1 MEPARL
7 TDKPFWVGHI
17 PFGFWIIDAFRP
29 RRLVELGTE
38 TGVSFCAFNQAIV
51 RFGVNCETFAV
62 DTWAG
67 DIQTGSYGD
76 EILDELRR
84 YHDPLYGH
92 FARLVRTTFE
102 EAVTRFDD
110 GSIDLLHIDGC
121 HTYEAVRADFE
132 TWKSKLSR
140 RAVVLFHDVAVREAT
155 FGVHTFFDEVAA
167 LYPHFLFPHSNG
179 LGVLAVGPDI
189 DPAIEK
195 LIEAGRNP
203 DSRDAVRGY
212 FARLG
217 ADFLRQVEARILAS
231 QVALREQAEQN
242 SLRQSIAERDQ
253 RLSAELARRDDLELN
268 VERLKLELKD
278 ARAELAS
285 KQGELADCRQQ
296 LAAELA
302 RRDENHLS
310 LDRLTAALEG
320 RLVELTAK
328 QNELADARQQLAAE
342 LARRDERLL
351 DIDRLNLALSTKQD
365 ELGQARQELAGE
377 LARRDERQLDLD
389 RLKLDLTTKQN
400 ELAQARQSLAAELA
414 RRDERQLDLDRLHV
428 ELTDLRN
435 QWGEQRQTIGSL
447 ATQIDD
453 LRGRLAQEQQAKSD
467 ISQQLADTLAQTQ
480 AQIIGLDRSIR
491 SAFSAIKTEFSY
503 FDAEDLASSF
513 GDLETADLT
522 RQAEIVI
529 DELAQLRR
537 RFAELEIKADAEQ
550 RAESKQ
556 QAAVPQSRF
565 SRRMQT
571 LAWRL
576 SGRGGLMPSHIAE
589 AQALAAQGLMDLA
602 YYSQAAGQVF
612 TRIDQAL
619 RHYLDEGAARGF
631 SPHPL
636 FDVDF
641 YAGLVGLADFNSYTP
656 AGHWALIGRPRG
668 LDPHPLFRMDHYVS
682 QAGGEAASAPLSHY
696 DRLGRLSALSPH
708 PLFDPVL
715 FDSAVT
721 DLGLAHRGL
730 GAYVSTP
737 ALFRLPVNKDFD
749 AAHYLRAYPQ
759 VALRGIN
766 PLVHYVTIGDKSG
779 FKPNPRFNPAG
790 FRRDH
795 AVPADRTAL
804 EMSQRAGP

>member
-51 RFGVNCETFAV
+51 RYGVNCETFAV

-102 EAVTRFDD
+102 DAATRFDD

-132 TWKSKLSR
+132 TWKSKISR
-140 RAVVLFHDVAVREAT
+140 RGVVLFHDVAVREGT

-189 DPAIEK
+189 DPAIAA
-195 LIEAGRNP
+195 LVEAGRNA

-217 ADFLRQVEARILAS
+217 ADFLRQVEARNLAS
-231 QVALREQAEQN
+231 QVALRELAEQA

-253 RLSAELARRDDLELN
+253 RLSAELAHRDDLELN
-268 VERLKLELKD
+268 VERLRLELVD
-278 ARAELAS
+278 TRAELAS
-285 KQGELADCRQQ
+285 KQNELAECRQQ

-302 RRDENHLS
+302 RRDESQLNY
-310 LDRLTAALEG
+310 DRLVADVVAKQNDLA
-320 RLVELTAK
+320 AK
-328 QNELADARQQLAAE
+328 QNELAE
-342 LARRDERLL
+342 
-351 DIDRLNLALSTKQD
+351 
-365 ELGQARQELAGE
+365 
-377 LARRDERQLDLD
+377 
-389 RLKLDLTTKQN
+389 
-400 ELAQARQSLAAELA
+400 ARQSLAAELARHDERQLELDRLKVDFAGKQEELAQARQDLAAEFA
-414 RRDERQLDLDRLHV
+414 RRDERQLDLDRLHI
-428 ELTDLRN
+428 ELADIRN
-435 QWGEQRQTIGSL
+435 QWGEQRQTIGSF

-453 LRGRLAQEQQAKSD
+453 LRGRLTQEEQAKSEL
-467 ISQQLADTLAQTQ
+467 SRQFALTLAETQAQMAQTLAETQ
-480 AQIIGLDRSIR
+480 AQIIGLDQSIR
-491 SAFSAIKTEFSY
+491 SAFAAIKTEFSY
-503 FDAEDLASSF
+503 FIPDELTNTF
-513 GDLETADLT
+513 GDLETADLSQ
-522 RQAEIVI
+522 QAEIVI
-529 DELAQLRR
+529 AELALLRR
-537 RFAELEIKADAEQ
+537 RFAELEIKAGAEHRSDFLRHGNQ
-550 RAESKQ
+550 L
-556 QAAVPQSRF
+556 QSRF
-565 SRRMQT
+565 SRRLQT
-571 LAWRL
+571 LLWRL
-576 SGRGGLMPSHIAE
+576 SGRRGTVPSHIAE
-589 AQALAAQGLMDLA
+589 AQAIADQGLIDLT

-612 TRIDQAL
+612 TRADQAL
-619 RHYLDEGAARGF
+619 RHYIDEGAALGL

-636 FDVDF
+636 FDAAF
-641 YAGLVGLADFNSYTP
+641 YGETAGLTNFSPYTP
-656 AGHWALIGRPRG
+656 AGHWALVGRARG
-668 LDPHPLFRMDHYVS
+668 FNPHPLFHMDHYLG
-682 QAGGEAASAPLSHY
+682 QAGGEAASAPLLHY
-696 DRLGRLSALSPH
+696 DRRGRLAAFSPH

-715 FDSAVT
+715 FDSAVS
-721 DLGLAHRGL
+721 DLGLPHRGL
-730 GAYVSTP
+730 GAYVSLP

-779 FKPNPRFNPAG
+779 LMPNPQFNPAA
-790 FRRDH
+790 FRREH
-795 AVPADRTAL
+795 AVAAGRTAL
-804 EMSQRAGP
+804 EMSQRTAP

>member
-102 EAVTRFDD
+102 DAVTRFED

-121 HTYEAVRADFE
+121 HTYDAVRADFD

-140 RAVVLFHDVAVREAT
+140 RGVVLFHDVAVREGT

-203 DSRDAVRGY
+203 ESRDAVRNY

-217 ADFLRQVEARILAS
+217 ADFLRQIEARNLAS
-231 QVALREQAEQN
+231 QIALRELAEQN

-268 VERLKLELKD
+268 VERLRLELID
-278 ARAELAS
+278 ARAELAG
-285 KQGELADCRQQ
+285 KQSELADCRQQ

-302 RRDENHLS
+302 RRDENQLNY
-310 LDRLTAALEG
+310 DRLTADIAAKQ
-320 RLVELTAK
+320 VELTAK
-328 QNELADARQQLAAE
+328 QNELAEARQ
-342 LARRDERLL
+342 
-351 DIDRLNLALSTKQD
+351 N
-365 ELGQARQELAGE
+365 
-377 LARRDERQLDLD
+377 
-389 RLKLDLTTKQN
+389 
-400 ELAQARQSLAAELA
+400 LAAELA

-428 ELTDLRN
+428 ELADLRN
-435 QWGEQRQTIGSL
+435 QSGELRQTIGSF

-453 LRGRLAQEQQAKSD
+453 LRGRLAQEQQAKSE
-467 ISQQLADTLAQTQ
+467 ISQKLADTLAQTQ
-480 AQIIGLDRSIR
+480 AQIIGLDQSIR
-491 SAFSAIKTEFSY
+491 SAFLAIKTEFSY
-503 FDAEDLASSF
+503 FGPEDLTSSF
-513 GDLETADLT
+513 GELGSADLT
-522 RQAEIVI
+522 QQAEIVI
-529 DELAQLRR
+529 GELAQLRR
-537 RFAELEIKADAEQ
+537 RFAELEIKSDAEREPKRQ
-550 RAESKQ
+550 TAI
-556 QAAVPQSRF
+556 PQSRF
-565 SRRMQT
+565 SRRLQT
-571 LAWRL
+571 LLWRL
-576 SGRGGLMPSHIAE
+576 SGRRGAIPSHIAE
-589 AQALAAQGLMDLA
+589 AQALAAQGLIDLA

-619 RHYLDEGAARGF
+619 RHYLDTGAELGL

-636 FDVDF
+636 FDPGF
-641 YAGLVGLADFNSYTP
+641 YAGRAGLTDFSPYTP
-656 AGHWALIGRPRG
+656 AGHWALIGRTRG
-668 LDPHPLFRMDHYVS
+668 LNPHPLFHIDHYVG
-682 QAGGEAASAPLSHY
+682 QAGGEATSAPIGHY
-696 DRLGRLSALSPH
+696 DRQGRLSGLSPH

-715 FDSAVT
+715 FDSAVN
-721 DLGLAHRGL
+721 DVGLPHRGL
-730 GAYVSTP
+730 GAYVSIP

-766 PLVHYVTIGDKSG
+766 PLIHYVTIGDKSG
-779 FKPNPRFNPAG
+779 LMPNPRFNPAE
-790 FRRDH
+790 FRRHH
-795 AVPADRTAL
+795 AVPVDRTAL
-804 EMSQRAGP
+804 EMSQRTGP